1 MKRILT
7 FAAIVATTFTS
18 YSQSLGYNDLGI
30 LFGQDNNY
38 GTSRFNAM
46 SGAFGALGGDV
57 SSIGINPAG
66 AAVANNSMFSVT
78 LGNKNN
84 DVNASYYGTT
94 FNTEEDYF
102 NISQAGGI
110 LVFDTNSNSG
120 WSNFALSFNYRL
132 KNNFENYFGVD
143 GNNGEAYYNVHPND
157 NANPQTEFNNAQ
169 EQRFENYLN
178 GESSVFTMG
187 FSAAHENKLFVGAS
201 VNIHDIRFG
210 QTTQLNEIN
219 QDGDGNTLDAF
230 NEQITT
236 IEANGF
242 SLGLGFI
249 YKLHQNF
256 RIGLAYETPTWY
268 NEVLEDSNIIP
279 FNENYPDYIG
289 YMDIESEQHGIYND
303 DDFEY
308 FELNSFQLRTPSKLT
323 ASSAIIFDKQ
333 GLISLDYTYR
343 NYSNTK
349 FTSNGFNDE
358 NQGFSTDYRATHAVN
373 VGTEWRF
380 DRMSLRAGYHYEQN
394 PLKDALDSDNK
405 KGYSAGLGYNFGKFK
420 FDLAYRNS
428 GVNAPYSIYNS
439 ATVSPI
445 ELNTNNTRITGT
457 LTFNL

>member
-1 MKRILT
+1 MKRFLT
-7 FAAIVATTFTS
+7 FAAIVATAFTS
-18 YSQSLGYNDLGI
+18 YSQSLDYNDLGI

-57 SSIGINPAG
+57 SSTGINPAG

-132 KNNFENYFGVD
+132 KNNFESYFGVD
-143 GNNGEAYYNVHPND
+143 GNSGEAYYNIHPND
-157 NANPQTEFNNAQ
+157 NTNPQTEFNNAQ

-178 GESSVFTMG
+178 GESTVFTMG
-187 FSAAHENKLFVGAS
+187 VSAAHENKLFIGAA
-201 VNIHDIRFG
+201 VNIHDLRFG
-210 QTTQLNEIN
+210 QTTYLDEIN
-219 QDGDGNTLDAF
+219 QDTNGNDLTILLDQ
-230 NEQITT
+230 NTY
-236 IEANGF
+236 IESNGF
-242 SLGLGFI
+242 SLSAGFI

-268 NEVLEDSNIIP
+268 NETFEDYYEEYSAESNGIP
-279 FNENYPDYIG
+279 NY
-289 YMDIESEQHGIYND
+289 SETIQ
-303 DDFEY
+303 
-308 FELNSFQLRTPSKLT
+308 ELVAYSFRTPGKLT

-333 GLISLDYTYR
+333 GLISLDYTYKD
-343 NYSNTK
+343 YSNTK
-349 FTSNGFNDE
+349 FTSNGFNNT
-358 NQGFSTDYRATHAVN
+358 NQDYKTYYKATHAVN
-373 VGTEWRF
+373 IGTEWRF
-380 DRMSLRAGYHYEQN
+380 DRMSLRAGYHYEQS
-394 PLKDALDSDNK
+394 PIKDALDEDNLS
-405 KGYSAGLGYNFGKFK
+405 GYSAGLGYNFGKFK

-439 ATVSPI
+439 ATISPI